1 MISKRRDDKGRVL
14 QQGEWQE
21 PSGRYRYKYTDSL
34 GKRKILYSWIVTD

>member
-21 PSGRYRYKYTDSL
+21 PSEDIVINIQIHLESEKY
-34 GKRKILYSWIVTD
+34 YIVGD